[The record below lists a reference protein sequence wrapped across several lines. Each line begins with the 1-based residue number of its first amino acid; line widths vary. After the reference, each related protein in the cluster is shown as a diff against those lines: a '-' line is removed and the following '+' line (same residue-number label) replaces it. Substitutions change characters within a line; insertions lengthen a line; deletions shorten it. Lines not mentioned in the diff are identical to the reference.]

1 MCIAANS
8 VFKMSSNRFIVITIL
23 FSMSAQPAAA
33 AGFVFFLTG
42 EDDVERQTSFLLCA
56 IYRPTAK
63 EVRSRTTVK
72 QKTCYIQLS

>member
-8 VFKMSSNRFIVITIL
+8 VFKISSNRFIVITIL

-33 AGFVFFLTG
+33 AGFVFLTG
-42 EDDVERQTSFLLCA
+42 EDDVERQASFLLCA